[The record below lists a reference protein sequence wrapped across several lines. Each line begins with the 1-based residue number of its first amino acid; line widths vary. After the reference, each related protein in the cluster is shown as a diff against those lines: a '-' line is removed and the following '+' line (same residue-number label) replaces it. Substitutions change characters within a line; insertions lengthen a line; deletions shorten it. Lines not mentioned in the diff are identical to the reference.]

1 MSEHRSTAAAPL
13 SGLRI
18 VEISSFV
25 AAPLAGMTLAQLGA
39 DVIRVDP
46 VGGAAD
52 RNRWPLTEQGASIYW
67 AGLNKGKR
75 SFVADLRSPQ
85 GQELVARLITGSGPQ
100 GGILLTNTTG
110 REWQGYDALARTR
123 PDLIHLEITGR
134 GDGSTGVDYTVN
146 AATGFPL
153 VTGPPD
159 HAGPINH
166 VVPVWDIAC
175 GLYAALAV
183 TAAVRRREAT
193 GAGSRLAIPLENVA
207 LATASN
213 LGFLGEAQLNGTGRP
228 RVGNALYGS
237 YGQDFTSADGVYFM
251 LVTLT
256 PRHFRDLVSATG
268 TTEVVA
274 ALATAL
280 DADFTDEGTRYKH
293 RDVLTALFAGWF
305 RDHTADEIS
314 AALSGTSIL
323 WERYRSFDELATD
336 PQVTANPLFTDVPQ
350 PGVGAYRAAGAPISV
365 DGTYQPARI
374 APRLGEHTDAVLREE
389 LGLTD
394 DDIARLR
401 DTAACATDSP
411 KRTNP

>member
-1 MSEHRSTAAAPL
+1 MSEPRTTAAAPL
-13 SGLRI
+13 EGLRI

-46 VGGAAD
+46 IGGAAD
-52 RNRWPLTEQGASIYW
+52 RNRWPLTEEGASIYW

-75 SFVADLRSPQ
+75 SVVADLRSPE
-85 GQELVARLITGSGPQ
+85 GQQLVARLITGSGPN

-110 REWQGYDALARTR
+110 REWQGYESLSRSR

-153 VTGPPD
+153 VTGPAD
-159 HAGPINH
+159 HAGPVNH

-175 GLYAALAV
+175 GLYAALAII
-183 TAAVRRREAT
+183 AAVRRREAT
-193 GAGSRLAIPLENVA
+193 GAGSRLMVPLENVA

-213 LGFLGEAQLNGTGRP
+213 LGFLGEAQLTDTARP
-228 RVGNALYGS
+228 RIGNALYGS
-237 YGQDFTSADGVYFM
+237 YGQDFTSSDGTYFM

-256 PRHFRDLVSATG
+256 PRHFRDLVTVTG
-268 TTEVVA
+268 TTEVIA

-280 DADFTDEGTRYKH
+280 DADFADEGTRYRH
-293 RDVLTALFAGWF
+293 REVLTAVFAGWF
-305 RDHTADEIS
+305 RDHTATEIS
-314 AALSGTSIL
+314 AALTETSIL
-323 WERYRSFDELATD
+323 WERYRTFAELARD
-336 PQVTANPLFTDVPQ
+336 PRITANPLFTDLPQ
-350 PGVGAYRAAGAPISV
+350 PGIGTYRAAGAPIAV
-365 DGTYQPARI
+365 DGTYPPARS
-374 APRLGEHTDAVLREE
+374 APLLGEHTDAVLRDE

-394 DDIARLR
+394 DEIAQLR
-401 DTAACATDSP
+401 DTTATDSP

>member
-1 MSEHRSTAAAPL
+1 MSDPRIAAAAPL
-13 SGLRI
+13 AGLRI

-39 DVIRVDP
+39 EVIRVDP

-52 RNRWPLTEQGASIYW
+52 RNRWPLTEDGTSIYW

-75 SFVADLRSPQ
+75 SFVADLRSPE
-85 GQELVARLITGSGPQ
+85 GQHLVARLITGSGPQ

-110 REWQGYDALARTR
+110 RDWQGYNALARVR

-153 VTGPPD
+153 VTGPPG
-159 HAGPINH
+159 HRGPVNH

-175 GLYAALAV
+175 GLYAALAI

-193 GAGSRLAIPLENVA
+193 GAGSRLAIPLEDVA

-213 LGFLGEAQLNGTGRP
+213 LGFLGEAQLTGTERP

-237 YGQDFTSADGVYFM
+237 YGQDFTSADGVCFM

-256 PRHFRDLVSATG
+256 PRHFRDLVSVTDTA
-268 TTEVVA
+268 EVVS

-280 DADFTDEGTRYKH
+280 DADFADEGTRYRH
-293 RDVLTALFAGWF
+293 REVLTAVFAGWF
-305 RDHTADEIS
+305 RTHSAEEIA
-314 AALSGTSIL
+314 AALSDTSIL
-323 WERYRSFDELATD
+323 WERYRTFGELATD
-336 PQVTANPLFTDVPQ
+336 PRVTANPLFTDLQQ
-350 PGVGAYRAAGAPISV
+350 PGLGTYRAAGAPISV
-365 DGTYQPARI
+365 DGTYPPARV
-374 APRLGEHTDAVLREE
+374 APQLGQHTDAVLRDD

-394 DDIARLR
+394 ADIARLH
-401 DTAACATDSP
+401 DTAPGAT
-411 KRTNP
+411 KRTNR